1 MDVEQGDVA
10 LLMSGLLG
18 TAFPMNAVSVIPT
31 EYLNCTMYE
40 QADLLYTNA
49 KQIYEQL
56 NRKSLLKESTAI
68 FFKPYVNTPIC
79 EELLNEIPQKMK
91 VGDYSQVIDN
101 SKEIIELSLQGLHY
115 LQTYDWAFLMTTIT
129 CGFLGWMGVVTL
141 YIYSNYGDNNLLE
154 SKLSSSKSVDF
165 PWIIFILAYSCL
177 SIKLY
182 LERAPIIYYAY
193 CFFPSFFWCQILS
206 QRTILKNLL
215 IKCMKYPIYSLGF
228 IIVTVSI
235 LEILVCSF
243 FERQILSFCLL
254 CIGLFTLY
262 QTKSIRYIII
272 YLIIAIFP
280 LLPAEYGDD
289 LKFVYIGGSLLFPI
303 AVLPFYLSNSKQ
315 YPSLSVY
322 NRIVAILQILI
333 VPLSLFQVYAHTNS
347 IFFFREVTWILS
359 GM

>member
-1 MDVEQGDVA
+1 MSNKGSHGDSDPSNTLTPLITWGSGIATGKPNEALIARNTPNFEESHKLWPIAKDSTKSRMDVEQGDVA

-129 CGFLGWMGVVTL
+129 CGFLGWMG
-141 YIYSNYGDNNLLE
+141 
-154 SKLSSSKSVDF
+154 
-165 PWIIFILAYSCL
+165 
-177 SIKLY
+177 
-182 LERAPIIYYAY
+182 
-193 CFFPSFFWCQILS
+193 
-206 QRTILKNLL
+206 
-215 IKCMKYPIYSLGF
+215 
-228 IIVTVSI
+228 
-235 LEILVCSF
+235 
-243 FERQILSFCLL
+243 
-254 CIGLFTLY
+254 
-262 QTKSIRYIII
+262 
-272 YLIIAIFP
+272 
-280 LLPAEYGDD
+280 
-289 LKFVYIGGSLLFPI
+289 
-303 AVLPFYLSNSKQ
+303 
-315 YPSLSVY
+315 
-322 NRIVAILQILI
+322 
-333 VPLSLFQVYAHTNS
+333 
-347 IFFFREVTWILS
+347 
-359 GM
+359 